1 MALPKLTYLL
11 LESWILSS
19 CFKFFLKIFP
29 ILDTREIF
37 HTVKTQLSLF
47 PPLSQAAMKF
57 AKLSRFISSLKFK
70 LGLNIYF
77 LKKNTLIYSVFIA
90 WYLLRDIS
98 RCIRTQKGLLRTSSV
113 IEKRASV
120 YQCLSPRTK
129 KIKHATERNISN
141 DHRRLVVRK
150 ITNMGLMGGYR
161 ERTLDTYTKIS
172 NRSSAVFDRTLG
184 F

>member
-1 MALPKLTYLL
+1 MPLVVGRELVLGMVLLPDSWPVLSAGA
-11 LESWILSS
+11 ES
-19 CFKFFLKIFP
+19 
-29 ILDTREIF
+29 
-37 HTVKTQLSLF
+37 V
-47 PPLSQAAMKF
+47 
-57 AKLSRFISSLKFK
+57 
-70 LGLNIYF
+70 
-77 LKKNTLIYSVFIA
+77 
-90 WYLLRDIS
+90 
-98 RCIRTQKGLLRTSSV
+98 SSV

>member
-1 MALPKLTYLL
+1 MV
-11 LESWILSS
+11 SI
-19 CFKFFLKIFP
+19 FIFF
-29 ILDTREIF
+29 
-37 HTVKTQLSLF
+37 
-47 PPLSQAAMKF
+47 
-57 AKLSRFISSLKFK
+57 
-70 LGLNIYF
+70 
-77 LKKNTLIYSVFIA
+77 KKNTLIYSVFIA

-172 NRSSAVFDRTLG
+172 NHQLSLIELWGFNGIRIFCLYLGQTHKITARFTAIEVRNMPSSEKSHLIIPRLG
-184 F
+184 QIIKPCWPTYI

>member
-1 MALPKLTYLL
+1 MALPKLTHLL

-19 CFKFFLKIFP
+19 CFKFLLKIFP

-77 LKKNTLIYSVFIA
+77 FLKKNLNLFSIYCMVSAQGYIKM
-90 WYLLRDIS
+90 YKNS
-98 RCIRTQKGLLRTSSV
+98 EESSTNFLCNREEGICV
-113 IEKRASV
+113 SMSQPQNKKNKTCHREK
-120 YQCLSPRTK
+120 Y
-129 KIKHATERNISN
+129 I
-141 DHRRLVVRK
+141 
-150 ITNMGLMGGYR
+150 
-161 ERTLDTYTKIS
+161 
-172 NRSSAVFDRTLG
+172 
-184 F
+184 